1 MQNLINYSEEFS
13 KKLKIA
19 TVLSDCKT
27 QKEYIMK
34 ALEEKVEKDL
44 KRMEVK

>member
-1 MQNLINYSEEFS
+1 MQNLISYTEEFS

-19 TVLSDCKT
+19 TALSDCKT

-34 ALEEKVEKDL
+34 ALEEKVNKDL
-44 KRMEVK
+44 KVMEVK